1 MTLTRYPKQ
10 MRENVKQFDMK
21 TSTDSWTKMR
31 DLRQK
36 LIVLVLEKIRQYK
49 ERNTGDVMW
58 EACPY
63 SPIYA

>member
-36 LIVLVLEKIRQYK
+36 LIQYLLQQ
-49 ERNTGDVMW
+49 NCFGTGEDKT
-58 EACPY
+58 
-63 SPIYA
+63 I